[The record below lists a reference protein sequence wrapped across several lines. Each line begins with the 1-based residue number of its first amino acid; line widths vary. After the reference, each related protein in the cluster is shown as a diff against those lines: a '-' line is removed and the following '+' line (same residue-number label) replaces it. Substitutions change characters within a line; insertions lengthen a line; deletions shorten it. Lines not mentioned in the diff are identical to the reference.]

1 MLNRFVITGV
11 CVCTAM
17 LTWAQPAGAQQQTV
31 NFTLGY
37 FTPLG
42 EDARTSGDVLNANLN
57 AGRYGLFYEID
68 DFNGPSVGGEWLFPF
83 GEFIEGGIGVSFS
96 TRTVPSVYQNFIDAD
111 GTEIDQDLRLR
122 IVPTTFTVR
131 LIPTGQGSV
140 FQPYIGVG
148 LGIFS
153 WKYSETGEFIDPGA
167 GDEIF
172 RDSTSYVQTG
182 ANVGPVVVGGLRFA
196 GRTVSSGFEIRYQK
210 AEGELNNLFAGPK
223 IDLGGWTYNW
233 TIGVRF

>member
-1 MLNRFVITGV
+1 MLHRFIVTGM

-17 LTWAQPAGAQQQTV
+17 LAWAQPARAQQTV

-57 AGRYGLFYEID
+57 AGRYGLFYEVD
-68 DFNGPSVGGEWLFPF
+68 DFNSASVGGEWLFPI
-83 GEFIEGGIGVSFS
+83 GNFIEGGIGVSFS
-96 TRTVPSVYQNFIDAD
+96 RQTVPSVYQNFIDSD

-122 IVPTTFTVR
+122 MVPTTFTVR
-131 LIPTGQGSV
+131 LIPTGQSSPI
-140 FQPYIGVG
+140 QPYIGAG
-148 LGIFS
+148 LGIIA
-153 WKYSETGEFIDPGA
+153 WRYSETGEFVDPGA

-172 RDSTSYVQTG
+172 RDSTTYVKSG
-182 ANVGPVVVGGLRFA
+182 AEVGPVVVGGLRFA
-196 GRTVSSGFEIRYQK
+196 GRSISSGFEIRYQK
-210 AEGELNNLFAGPK
+210 AEGTLNSLFAGPK

-233 TIGVRF
+233 TVGVRF

>member
-1 MLNRFVITGV
+1 MLHRFIVTGM

-17 LTWAQPAGAQQQTV
+17 LAWAQPARAQQTV

-42 EDARTSGDVLNANLN
+42 EDARTTGDVLNANLN

-68 DFNGPSVGGEWLFPF
+68 DFNSASVGGEWLFPI
-83 GEFIEGGIGVSFS
+83 GNFIEGGIGVSFS
-96 TRTVPSVYQNFIDAD
+96 RQTVPSVYQNFIDSD

-122 IVPTTFTVR
+122 MVPTTFSVR
-131 LIPTGQGSV
+131 FIPTGHSSL
-140 FQPYIGVG
+140 FQPYIGAG
-148 LGIFS
+148 LGIIA
-153 WKYSETGEFIDPGA
+153 WRYSETGEFIDPGA

-172 RDSTSYVQTG
+172 RDSTTYVKSG
-182 ANVGPVVVGGLRFA
+182 ADVGPVFLGGLRFA
-196 GRTVSSGFEIRYQK
+196 GRTVSSGFEVRYQNAK
-210 AEGELNNLFAGPK
+210 GTLNDLFSGPK

-233 TIGVRF
+233 TVGVRF

>member
-1 MLNRFVITGV
+1 MLNRFIITAA

-17 LTWAQPAGAQQQTV
+17 LTWAQPARAQQTV

-42 EDARTSGDVLNANLN
+42 EDARTTGDVLNANLN

-111 GTEIDQDLRLR
+111 GTEIDQDLHLR

-131 LIPTGQGSV
+131 LIPTGQRSV

-172 RDSTSYVQTG
+172 RDSTSRPARMLVRLSSAG
-182 ANVGPVVVGGLRFA
+182 SARPA
-196 GRTVSSGFEIRYQK
+196 GR
-210 AEGELNNLFAGPK
+210 
-223 IDLGGWTYNW
+223 
-233 TIGVRF
+233 